1 VVDNMILTVAA
12 KQQQTKPGGMKGRH
26 LSKCWEAGQE
36 PPSTPDPTDRCSGEN
51 LANLTGV
58 PRPSSSG
65 GHSDK
70 NNTSHPVVGDY
81 LTELFLCCPRFIGN
95 IGKRTTNKSWQE

>member
-1 VVDNMILTVAA
+1 MILTVAA

-51 LANLTGV
+51 LANLPECQDRHLRAAIAIKTIL
-58 PRPSSSG
+58 
-65 GHSDK
+65 
-70 NNTSHPVVGDY
+70 
-81 LTELFLCCPRFIGN
+81 LTRWLVTLR
-95 IGKRTTNKSWQE
+95 